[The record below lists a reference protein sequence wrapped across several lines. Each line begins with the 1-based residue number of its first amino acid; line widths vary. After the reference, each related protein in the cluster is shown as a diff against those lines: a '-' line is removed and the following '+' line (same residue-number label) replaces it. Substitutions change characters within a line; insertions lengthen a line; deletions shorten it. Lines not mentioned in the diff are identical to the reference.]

1 MMEKEPDNQNITNIR
16 STLFMESCFN
26 ILKKI
31 ITGLIM
37 IEISEENW
45 EMIQKQF
52 RGKKE
57 NLSIE

>member
-1 MMEKEPDNQNITNIR
+1 MMEKEPDNKNITNIR
-16 STLFMESCFN
+16 FTLFMESCFN
-26 ILKKI
+26 ILKKFI
-31 ITGLIM
+31 IGLIM